1 MPTKAGQEIIPTL
14 GFTMGVTYRKLSMYL
29 QHRLKPFDITPEQWS
44 VLLEV
49 DSAEGLIQKEIAER
63 TSKDHPTTTRILDQL
78 ESKGLVYK
86 QKGKQDRRSYL
97 VFSTEKA
104 RPIIEAGKG
113 YEQEMRSELLE
124 CVTEQEYEVMMELLH
139 RIDHHFSGV
148 NKDF

>member
-1 MPTKAGQEIIPTL
+1 
-14 GFTMGVTYRKLSMYL
+14 MYAI
-29 QHRLKPFDITPEQWS
+29 RSYYEQWS

-104 RPIIEAGKG
+104 KPIIGAGKG

-124 CVTEQEYEVMMELLH
+124 CVTEQEYEMMMELLH